1 MKLLLY
7 CTKAEPYLIKFG
19 NEYGYNQFDTSYCKN
34 EHVSPYEYGS
44 EILNGFIVA
53 ECDYE
58 IEKINYSFYDYT
70 NWFYSTARIDSDL
83 LYRNS
88 CISENK
94 MSEYLRPKLL
104 MRSQDNIGYAIHL
117 TNLHIFDK
125 PKHLTQLT
133 KMNWQ
138 ENIEACVKRKGFCNF
153 GFSSKGDKWI
163 GCIKAQLDRA
173 PQNMMK
179 VIDWNGENCILIS
192 IKSEWLCKI
201 LNKEKTIEVR
211 KRVLKE
217 MVSNEQ
223 SIL

>member
-44 EILNGFIVA
+44 AILNGFIVA
-53 ECDYE
+53 ECDYDVE
-58 IEKINYSFYDYT
+58 ELEMVAAYDEYDYDFDYQT
-70 NWFYSTARIDSDL
+70 YKTPLNQILKSSHLTFDELCS
-83 LYRNS
+83 
-88 CISENK
+88 
-94 MSEYLRPKLL
+94 YLKYK
-104 MRSQDNIGYAIHL
+104 DGYAIHL

-125 PKHLTQLT
+125 PKRLTQLT

-163 GCIKAQLDRA
+163 GCIKAQLDKA

-217 MVSNEQ
+217 M
-223 SIL
+223 IK

>member
-34 EHVSPYEYGS
+34 EPISPYEYGS

-53 ECDYE
+53 ECDFKVEGMEDYFNNHSVE
-58 IEKINYSFYDYT
+58 EFNKDSQLYLSDFISYITKDGHHIN
-70 NWFYSTARIDSDL
+70 DL
-83 LYRNS
+83 AKYA
-88 CISENK
+88 K
-94 MSEYLRPKLL
+94 KHG
-104 MRSQDNIGYAIHL
+104 NIGYAIYL
-117 TNLHIFDK
+117 TNLHIFDR

-138 ENIEACVKRKGFCNF
+138 ENIEACIKRKGFCNF

-163 GCIKAQLDRA
+163 GCIKAQLDKA

-217 MVSNEQ
+217 M
-223 SIL
+223 IK

>member
-34 EHVSPYEYGS
+34 EHISPYEYGS

-53 ECDYE
+53 ECDFEVEGMEDYFNNHSVE
-58 IEKINYSFYDYT
+58 EFNKDSQLYLPDFISYITKDGHHIN
-70 NWFYSTARIDSDL
+70 DL
-83 LYRNS
+83 AKYA
-88 CISENK
+88 K
-94 MSEYLRPKLL
+94 KHG
-104 MRSQDNIGYAIHL
+104 NIGYAIHL
-117 TNLHIFDK
+117 MNLNIFDK
-125 PKHLTQLT
+125 PKRLTQLT

-138 ENIEACVKRKGFCNF
+138 ENIEACIKRKGFCNF

-163 GCIKAQLDRA
+163 GCIKAQLDKA

-192 IKSEWLCKI
+192 IKSDWLRKI

-217 MVSNEQ
+217 M
-223 SIL
+223 IK

>member
-34 EHVSPYEYGS
+34 EHISPYEYGS

-53 ECDYE
+53 ECDYDVEE
-58 IEKINYSFYDYT
+58 IKKVNYDCILFTNTLDTEKLINK
-70 NWFYSTARIDSDL
+70 
-83 LYRNS
+83 S
-88 CISENK
+88 CIDYFKLE
-94 MSEYLRPKLL
+94 EYLKPNWDKEDDLQNL
-104 MRSQDNIGYAIHL
+104 DTVGYAIHL

-125 PKHLTQLT
+125 PKRLTQLT

-138 ENIEACVKRKGFCNF
+138 ENIEACIKRKGFCNF

-163 GCIKAQLDRA
+163 GCIKAQLDKA

-201 LNKEKTIEVR
+201 LNEEKTIEVR

-217 MVSNEQ
+217 M
-223 SIL
+223 IK